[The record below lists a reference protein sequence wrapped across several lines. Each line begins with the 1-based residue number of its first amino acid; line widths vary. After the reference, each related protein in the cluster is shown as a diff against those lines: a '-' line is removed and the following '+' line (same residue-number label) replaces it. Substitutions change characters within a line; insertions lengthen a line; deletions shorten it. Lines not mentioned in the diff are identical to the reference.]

1 MMEVSNCFEINGK
14 QNVTFCMNR
23 KESKC
28 PKIPNESVVQKW
40 TNDVNDDGT

>member
-1 MMEVSNCFEINGK
+1 MEVSNYFEINGK
-14 QNVTFCMNR
+14 QNVTFRMNT

-40 TNDVNDDGT
+40 TNDVNDDES